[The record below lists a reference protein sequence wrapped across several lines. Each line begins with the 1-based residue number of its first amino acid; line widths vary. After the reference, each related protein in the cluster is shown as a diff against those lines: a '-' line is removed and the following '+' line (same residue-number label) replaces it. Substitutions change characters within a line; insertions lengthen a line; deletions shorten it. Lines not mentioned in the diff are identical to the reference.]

1 MTEVYLVVPFDAG
14 SAMGE
19 VHKVHV
25 ISESYEE
32 DGVHYVLRAPESAI
46 EWVRAMLR

>member
-1 MTEVYLVVPFDAG
+1 MPSEANMTEVYLVVSYDAA
-14 SAMGE
+14 SAIGE

-32 DGVHYVLRAPESAI
+32 DS
-46 EWVRAMLR
+46 VR